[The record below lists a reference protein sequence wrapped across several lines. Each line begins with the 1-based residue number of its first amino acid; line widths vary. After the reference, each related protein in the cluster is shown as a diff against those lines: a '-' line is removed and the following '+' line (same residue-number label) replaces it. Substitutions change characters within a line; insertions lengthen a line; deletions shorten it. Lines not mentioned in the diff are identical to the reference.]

1 MKNPKINYI
10 SQIKKILIDARKKS
24 YIAIN
29 NSMIEAYWLI
39 GKKIVEEEQ
48 NGNDRANY
56 GEELLKNLSRE
67 LSKEFGKGFSIT
79 NLQNFRKFYVIYN
92 DWQIDSNSENS
103 EFPIQQTLS
112 AKLSWS
118 HYERLIR
125 VENKEA
131 RAYYL
136 TNSIEQNWSVR
147 TLDRNISTLYYHR
160 LISSQL
166 EEIKQ
171 NKTRHDDEF
180 SYHDKNDFI
189 KNPTV
194 LDFLNI
200 PSGKNYT
207 ENELEQNLIDNIQQF
222 LLELGKG
229 FSFVARQKHIKTET
243 TDFFIDLVFYNYILK
258 CFVLIE
264 LKTHKI
270 SHQDIGQLDM
280 YVRMFDDLEISK
292 DDNPTIGILLCT
304 QTDSVIAKY
313 SVLKENKQLFATKY
327 LPFLPTEEELIAEI
341 EREKLIIKQKHG
353 K

>member
-1 MKNPKINYI
+1 M
-10 SQIKKILIDARKKS
+10 
-24 YIAIN
+24 
-29 NSMIEAYWLI
+29 
-39 GKKIVEEEQ
+39 
-48 NGNDRANY
+48 
-56 GEELLKNLSRE
+56 
-67 LSKEFGKGFSIT
+67 
-79 NLQNFRKFYVIYN
+79 
-92 DWQIDSNSENS
+92 
-103 EFPIQQTLS
+103 
-112 AKLSWS
+112 
-118 HYERLIR
+118 
-125 VENKEA
+125 
-131 RAYYL
+131 
-136 TNSIEQNWSVR
+136 
-147 TLDRNISTLYYHR
+147 
-160 LISSQL
+160 
-166 EEIKQ
+166 
-171 NKTRHDDEF
+171 
-180 SYHDKNDFI
+180 
-189 KNPTV
+189 
-194 LDFLNI
+194 
-200 PSGKNYT
+200 
-207 ENELEQNLIDNIQQF
+207 IDNIQQF